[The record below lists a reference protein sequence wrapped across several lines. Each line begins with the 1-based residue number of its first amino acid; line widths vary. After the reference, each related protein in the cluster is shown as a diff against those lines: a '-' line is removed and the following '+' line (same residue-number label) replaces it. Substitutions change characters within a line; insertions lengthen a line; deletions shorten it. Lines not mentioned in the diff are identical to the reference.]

1 MWKYYKVKWY
11 DEYDNEEKT
20 AAGIVIGNEYVD
32 AVANVVNGYGKDCV
46 ISVMV
51 EEFGEFDCK
60 CVEVEELE
68 TVLRRAK
75 GE

>member
-1 MWKYYKVKWY
+1 MWKYYEVKWY
-11 DEYDNEEKT
+11 NEYNDEVKT

-32 AVANVVNGYGKDCV
+32 AVANVVNDYGKDCI

-60 CVEVEELE
+60 CIEVDELE
-68 TVLRRAK
+68 VVMKRAK